1 MRVILCILT
10 LTCMAILATSS
21 HLSAADDAPTSSFSD
36 PKNDLVYIY
45 SMLPVPPEKYIGYVD
60 VIACEAEKTV
70 DSLNFRISANSS
82 IPQLSD
88 TVFWTILLDENN
100 DPSDNCL
107 DHPTMGVDT
116 MYTVIYDS
124 STGSWKIERATYEPE
139 GWWRVRP
146 TDATWGLTSSVL
158 VVHISIPL
166 AELGELGD
174 VVPWKVMTETFNG
187 ATIGDLAPEARLAY
201 LGDLAPEPEIYN
213 PDNGSWISGATGIG
227 AVEVWD
233 AGDIA
238 STSFEY
244 SPDGGAT
251 WHYISRD
258 YGGDANTYPCESYD
272 ASRDGWGTVWDTICL
287 AEGWY
292 CIRATMTDLLGQ
304 PGQSQIMVY
313 LDPMPPTQTILQP
326 GFDQMVSGTT
336 AITAGGW
343 DLGIGGVV
351 FSVFEVNASSGI
363 EKNVPHTP
371 QGYGC
376 LPASAAA
383 SLLWLDNYTSEAGE
397 KPFDD
402 VVPEGLEEP
411 EKITEKLNEMF
422 KTDNRDPAG
431 SIGTHLTSDVEAV
444 SGLKKYIEE
453 RKDAGMKGDFVVKA
467 FGRKKT
473 ATYDT
478 LPANTDWVQFYR
490 TMLPHE
496 DILLLL
502 QGTKKNG
509 GYWGHAVT
517 ANSFRPSFMLLWTSD
532 GCIWEPVPPYTI
544 DFMDH
549 NDDTGYRAVEM
560 DREGNITGLEEYYDE
575 LSKNDQNISGMIV
588 VSPKTNYEELLDAL
602 KENRT
607 TPCDWRPVGYSES
620 PVGIVTIPF
629 PVFVSEWDTTNVVDG
644 SYLLK
649 STAINRAGNS
659 ASDITWIT
667 VDNNAPCTT
676 KTIGTP
682 KYKEGYYLTPD
693 TEITLSANDGCGIGV
708 DLIYYRIWNN
718 GTWSD
723 WTRQHCAPVVVT
735 GTTGTMSRSFADID
749 CSVSFTL
756 PGTCIH
762 HIEYYATD
770 LLNNTEDVQSQTH
783 IVDNEAPVT
792 IKTVGY
798 PGYAMNATVFGEERL
813 VTVITNET
821 LIALNASDNCCR
833 IKSITLR
840 NNNTKKRYHVK
851 MIFKKDGTR
860 SYSGHIIKPNK
871 SSKFNPIF
879 SGKKVSVTIS
889 EYIGRKRIP
898 VVPEFELTCQHLG
911 LIAVLGGGK
920 YEYDEKSGCY
930 RHNTSAGPPSPF
942 RIDDLLLEE
951 FCLKKCS
958 NHSEVTCWSGVAST
972 RYPDYYE
979 GTGSWTPNEYSEPF
993 TLDGNGIHLL
1003 GYYSLDNLGN
1013 TEEVNTTEG
1022 INSDIFFLTEQS
1034 LEPFFVTPSN
1044 DSLVYGN
1051 VTLRAGEASGSRV
1064 SHARFSYST
1073 DGVNWTYISVDCDGS
1088 EPTVGGE
1095 LARASDWGD
1104 GWSVYWDTSDMEEGL
1119 YHIRVE
1125 MYGLEGIGAAQISIY
1140 LDPTP
1145 PMPEI
1150 RTPLDED
1157 VVCGSVQLSTY
1168 SADEDISRVLW
1179 EYSNKTQYYEKDI
1192 EKKIQFHYCRNIDG
1206 RNLSEVCCG
1215 PTSAASCLKYWAT
1228 HGYSSITGNGTINQ
1242 SQLVN
1247 RLARL
1252 MKTDENGTT
1261 DSNFKKG
1268 IEDYLN
1274 ERGCGCSNP
1283 HGLRVGVETNKSRLT
1298 FARYRDEL
1306 EANREDVL
1314 WGYEWNYNNNTTG
1327 HWVVGKSVNN
1337 TRRADGSHE
1346 VDIMCPT
1353 FGNVSNVSMYDN
1365 GTLYRP
1371 DVMGRWRYPSIM
1383 VTVSEKGSYES
1394 PVWVEIANV
1403 TDPAGGWAATWDTTD
1418 IADGYYFIRATA
1430 VDRAGNEGTDTM
1442 VVRVDNAALPPKG
1455 DLNGDGEITAADAV
1469 IALAIAA
1476 GSYPFDALADVSG
1489 DGQVTSLDALMILQA
1504 AGGAINIRSGEICT
1518 VVQP

>member
-1 MRVILCILT
+1 MRAIICILT
-10 LTCMAILATSS
+10 CMTILATSS
-21 HLSAADDAPTSSFSD
+21 LISAADDAPPSSFTD
-36 PKNDLVYIY
+36 PENDLVYIY

-60 VIACEAEKTV
+60 IIACEAEKTA
-70 DSLNFRISANSS
+70 DSLNFRITANSS

-107 DHPTMGVDT
+107 NHPNPDVDT

-139 GWWRVRP
+139 GWWNVRP

-166 AELGELGD
+166 TELGELGGII
-174 VVPWKVMTETFNG
+174 PWKVKTETFNG
-187 ATIGDLAPEARLAY
+187 ATIGDLAPEAGLAY
-201 LGDLAPEPEIYN
+201 LGDPSPEPEIYN
-213 PDNGSWISGATGIG
+213 PDNGSWISGATSIG

-233 AGDIA
+233 ANDIA
-238 STSFEY
+238 STCFEY
-244 SPDGGAT
+244 SSDGGAT
-251 WHYISRD
+251 WHHISRD
-258 YGGDANTYPCESYD
+258 YDGDANTYPCESYD
-272 ASRDGWGTVWDTICL
+272 ASRDGWGTIWDTTSL

-304 PGQSQIMVY
+304 PGQSQIMAY
-313 LDPMPPTQTILQP
+313 IDPMPPTQTILQP
-326 GFDQMVSGTT
+326 AFDQMVSGTT
-336 AITAGGW
+336 VISAGGW
-343 DLGIGGVV
+343 DPGIDGMV

-363 EKNVPHTP
+363 EKDVPHTP

-383 SLLWLDNYTSEAGE
+383 SLLWLDNYTNEAGE

-402 VVPEGLEEP
+402 LVPEGLEEP
-411 EKITEKLNEMF
+411 EKITEKLNEIF

-444 SGLKKYIEE
+444 SGLKKYIKE

-473 ATYDT
+473 ATYDM

-502 QGTKKNG
+502 QGTKKND

-517 ANSFRPSFMLLWTSD
+517 ANSFRPSFILLCNSD
-532 GCIWEPVPPYTI
+532 GCIREPISLI

-549 NDDTGYRAVEM
+549 NDDTGYREVEM
-560 DREGNITGLEEYYDE
+560 DRDGTITGLEEYYDE
-575 LSKNDQNISGMIV
+575 LSENDQNISGMIV
-588 VSPKTNYEELLDAL
+588 VSPKTSYEELSDAL

-629 PVFVSEWDTTNVVDG
+629 PVFVFEWDTTNVADG

-667 VDNNAPCTT
+667 VDNSAPCTT
-676 KTIGTP
+676 KTIGAP
-682 KYKEGYYLTPD
+682 KYDEGYYLTPD
-693 TEITLSANDGCGIGV
+693 TKITLSADDGFGIGV
-708 DLIYYRIWNN
+708 DSIYYRIWNN
-718 GTWSD
+718 GTWNE
-723 WTRQHCAPVVVT
+723 WTRQHCVPVVVT
-735 GTTGTMSRSFADID
+735 GTIGTAGTMSRSSTDAD

-762 HIEYYATD
+762 HIEYYSTD

-792 IKTVGY
+792 LTTVGE

-821 LIALNASDNCCR
+821 LIALNASDDCCR
-833 IKSITLR
+833 IKTITLR

-851 MIFKKDGTR
+851 ITYKEKNSAGSSSHTIN
-860 SYSGHIIKPNK
+860 SGK
-871 SSKFNPIF
+871 SRKFCSNFLRRP
-879 SGKKVSVTIS
+879 KKVSVTIS
-889 EYIGRKRIP
+889 EYVGGKRIP
-898 VVPEFELTCQHLG
+898 VVPTFELTCRG
-911 LIAVLGGGK
+911 LIITAAFGGGN
-920 YEYDEKSGCY
+920 YDYNEKSGCY
-930 RHNTSAGPPSPF
+930 GHNKSAGPPSSF
-942 RIDDLLLEE
+942 VVDDLLLEE

-958 NHSEVTCWSGVAST
+958 NDSEVMCGSGVAST
-972 RYPDYYE
+972 RYLDYYE
-979 GTGSWTPNEYSEPF
+979 GTGYWTPHEYLEPF
-993 TLDGNGIHLL
+993 ILEGDGIHIL
-1003 GYYSLDNLGN
+1003 GYCSLDNLGN
-1013 TEEVNTTEG
+1013 IEEVNTTEG
-1022 INSDIFFLTEQS
+1022 INSEIFFLTEQS
-1034 LEPFFVTPSN
+1034 LEPFFVVPSN

-1051 VTLRAGEASGSRV
+1051 VTLWAGEASGRGV
-1064 SHARFSYST
+1064 SYARFSYST
-1073 DGVNWTYISVDCDGS
+1073 DGVNWTYVGVDYDGS
-1088 EPTVGGE
+1088 EPTIGGE

-1125 MYGLEGIGAAQISIY
+1125 MYGLEGIGATQISVY

-1145 PMPEI
+1145 PLPEI
-1150 RTPLDED
+1150 RTPPDED

-1168 SADEDISRVLW
+1168 SDDEDISRVLW

-1192 EKKIQFHYCRNIDG
+1192 EEKIQFHYCRNIDG
-1206 RNLSEVCCG
+1206 RNLSEACCG

-1228 HGYSSITGNGTINQ
+1228 HGYPDITGNGTINQ

-1247 RLARL
+1247 GLAKL
-1252 MKTDENGTT
+1252 MRTDENGTT

-1274 ERGCGCSNP
+1274 ERGCGCNNP
-1283 HGLRVGVETNKSRLT
+1283 NGLRVGVETNKSRLT

-1327 HWVVGKSVNN
+1327 HWVVGRSVNN
-1337 TRRADGSHE
+1337 TRRSDGSHE
-1346 VDIMCPT
+1346 VAIMCPT

-1371 DVMGRWRYPSIM
+1371 DVVSRWRYPSMM

-1394 PVWVEIANV
+1394 SVWVEIANV
-1403 TDPAGGWAATWDTTD
+1403 TDPAGGWAATWDTTET
-1418 IADGYYFIRATA
+1418 ADGYYFIRATA
-1430 VDRAGNEGTDTM
+1430 VDRAGNEGTDTI

-1455 DLNGDGEITAADAV
+1455 DLNGDGETTAADAV

-1476 GSYPFDALADVSG
+1476 GSHPFNALADVSG
-1489 DGQVTSLDALMILQA
+1489 DGQVNSLDALMILQA
-1504 AGGAINIRSGEICT
+1504 AGGAVEL
-1518 VVQP
+1518 